1 MANPNKNQQNPS
13 KPPKTPQNQNPT
25 SISPTITTSET
36 EETNPPPPKPHLLQT
51 PLSIS
56 GSQEDTTL
64 HRSEFLTREEVLRR
78 RSRRVKQLAKYYRTQ
93 YWALMEE
100 VRVKHLEY
108 YWKYGKSPFQE
119 EEGEEV
125 GGERSREL
133 GFGESGCNET
143 SLRMCSFSG
152 CESKAMALT
161 SYCHSHILCD
171 SKQKLYKACSYVLKS
186 DQTGPVICGKPILRA
201 AVPSLCTA
209 HFQKG
214 KKHVSQALKK
224 AGFTSTASKP
234 APKFHVIIA
243 EFVHQIQSKRRE
255 AQGCS
260 H

>member
-1 MANPNKNQQNPS
+1 MANPNKNQRNPS

-171 SKQKLYKACSYVLKS
+171 SKQKLYKPCSYVLKRFE
-186 DQTGPVICGKPILRA
+186 DL
-201 AVPSLCTA
+201 SLV
-209 HFQKG
+209 FLVW
-214 KKHVSQALKK
+214 VSV
-224 AGFTSTASKP
+224 AS
-234 APKFHVIIA
+234 FSYFSGV
-243 EFVHQIQSKRRE
+243 V
-255 AQGCS
+255 
-260 H
+260 